1 MSINIWSLI
10 IVSVK
15 TPPTGIYRAKQ
26 SYAFNRMPCLPG
38 SWHMIECAIFVI
50 TGQFCAW
57 CCNYYFCS
65 SRSQSRIMTCYEW
78 PRNHCAMARDWRIRS
93 GCQGSPV
100 RLRLR
105 GAVFPF
111 ETSVM
116 SHQFE
121 SKSTTC
127 FFHFEIM
134 EGAQNRAWFQ
144 SHFSGKCWKAS
155 ASSQQWEWCD
165 SALLEFN
172 LTSLFCA
179 WAIFQTF
186 WLWSG
191 LTVPS

>member
-1 MSINIWSLI
+1 MLTWLMTHDWMCHIRNHWTISVQGVVI
-10 IVSVK
+10 I
-15 TPPTGIYRAKQ
+15 
-26 SYAFNRMPCLPG
+26 
-38 SWHMIECAIFVI
+38 IFVLQGRKVELWRATNGRGTI
-50 TGQFCAW
+50 VRWRG
-57 CCNYYFCS
+57 
-65 SRSQSRIMTCYEW
+65 
-78 PRNHCAMARDWRIRS
+78 DWRIRS

-127 FFHFEIM
+127 FFFNFEIM

-165 SALLEFN
+165 SALLELN